1 MARRLRRELA
11 FTYGCRSVVAA
22 EAISRHQA
30 MVKGN
35 LGPDCCHVAGG
46 AVCTAIDL
54 QVCCAIYVL
63 AGGACIVVAAG
74 TGCAGC
80 DLVVVKLGG
89 CEGNCGMAGLATIS
103 CCGVVG

>member
-11 FTYGCRSVVAA
+11 FACGCRSVVAA
-22 EAISRHQA
+22 ETISCHQA

-54 QVCCAIYVL
+54 QVC
-63 AGGACIVVAAG
+63 
-74 TGCAGC
+74 
-80 DLVVVKLGG
+80 
-89 CEGNCGMAGLATIS
+89 
-103 CCGVVG
+103 